1 MNARADAVA
10 ALERNLGH
18 SFADRA
24 LLERA
29 LTHSSVGQGAKP
41 IDDNERLEF
50 LGDRVLGL
58 IVASDLIARF
68 PEANEGELSKRLHAL
83 VSRDVCAVVAERL
96 GAPEALRMAPGE
108 TRTGGRYK
116 KTILGDACEAL
127 IGAVYLDAGFEQAH
141 AVFGRL
147 WAAELDTLGETPK
160 LNPKSLLQ
168 EWAAGEGLRLPV
180 YTVVAREGPDH
191 APRFTV
197 EVTVTGRDPISGEGG
212 SRQDAEKAAATAL
225 LQREDLI

>member
-1 MNARADAVA
+1 
-10 ALERNLGH
+10 
-18 SFADRA
+18 
-24 LLERA
+24 
-29 LTHSSVGQGAKP
+29 
-41 IDDNERLEF
+41 
-50 LGDRVLGL
+50 
-58 IVASDLIARF
+58 
-68 PEANEGELSKRLHAL
+68 
-83 VSRDVCAVVAERL
+83 VAERL

-127 IGAVYLDAGFEQAH
+127 IAAVYLDAGFERAH
-141 AVFGRL
+141 EVFGRL
-147 WAAELDTLGETPK
+147 WAPELDSLGATPT

-168 EWAAGEGLRLPV
+168 EWAAGEGLRPPA

-197 EVTVTGRDPISGEGG
+197 EVTVTGRDPMRGEGG